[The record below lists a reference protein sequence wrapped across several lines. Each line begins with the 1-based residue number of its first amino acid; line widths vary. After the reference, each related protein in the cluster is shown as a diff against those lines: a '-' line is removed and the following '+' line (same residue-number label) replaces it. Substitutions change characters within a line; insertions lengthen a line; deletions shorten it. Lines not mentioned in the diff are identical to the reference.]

1 MTDRSCPDGHR
12 TFAERLLIV
21 AAFAVITWMLWELR
35 SLFVIVIGAVV
46 FAVLLRSIANP
57 ISRAA
62 GVGPRVS
69 TAIAVMLVL
78 AVLLCAG
85 WLFGSQASSQFA
97 VLTAAMPL
105 SWDAL
110 QARAAAIP
118 MGEQLLEAVTQGQDL
133 PARITGLFSLVT
145 NAATTLVL
153 IGFGAVFLAAQP
165 KLYIEGLVLLVP
177 RRGRPQLRQTFED
190 TGRALRLWLLGQLI
204 SMVVVGLLTG
214 VGLWLAGVPSPLAL
228 GLIAGLTEGIPYIGP
243 IIGAIPGLLL
253 ALTAG
258 PETVTWALLVYL
270 AVQQIEGNTLVPM
283 IQHRMVNLPPALT
296 LFWIVAAGML
306 FGMLGLIFAAPM
318 LVVLYVMV
326 KRLYVREALGTP
338 TPVPG
343 ADDGGENPQAAT

>member
-1 MTDRSCPDGHR
+1 MQDSSGPARHR
-12 TFAERLLIV
+12 LFVERLLIV
-21 AAFAVITWMLWELR
+21 AVFVVIAWMLWEVR
-35 SLFVIVIGAVV
+35 SLLVIVTGAVV
-46 FAVLLRSIANP
+46 FAVLLRSIADP
-57 ISRAA
+57 ISRAV
-62 GVGPRVS
+62 GVGPRFA
-69 TAIAVMLVL
+69 TGIAVVLVL

-85 WLFGSQASSQFA
+85 WLFGSQVSSQFA
-97 VLTAAMPL
+97 LLGEAMPH

-110 QARAAAIP
+110 RARAAAFP
-118 MGEQLLEAVTQGQDL
+118 MGEQLLDAVTQGRDL
-133 PARITGLFSLVT
+133 PARLTSLFTLVT
-145 NAATTLVL
+145 GAATTLVL
-153 IGFGAVFLAAQP
+153 IAFGAVFLAAQP
-165 KLYIEGLVLLVP
+165 GLYVRGLVVLVP
-177 RRGRPQLRQTFED
+177 RRGRERLRRALGD

-204 SMVVVGLLTG
+204 SMVVVGVLTG

-253 ALTAG
+253 ALTAA
-258 PETVTWALLVYL
+258 PQTVLWALLVYV

-283 IQHRMVNLPPALT
+283 IQHRMVSLPPALT

-326 KRLYVREALGTP
+326 KHLYVRETLGTP

-343 ADDGGENPQAAT
+343 AEEPEGAGAPP